1 MKYIKQICVILFLSV
16 LGELLHFLIPLP
28 IPASIY
34 GLVLL
39 LLALMSGVIR
49 LEWVKETGDFLVQI
63 ITILFIPATVGLMT
77 SFDVV
82 QAMLVPILLSV
93 LVLTPV
99 VLFLSGRMTQW
110 MMGKEQKKKS
120 AAGNPAKGTAEGEE

>member
-1 MKYIKQICVILFLSV
+1 MKYVKQICMILFLSV

-39 LLALMSGVIR
+39 LLGLVSGAVR

-63 ITILFIPATVGLMT
+63 MTILFVPATVGLMT
-77 SFDVV
+77 SFDAVK
-82 QAMLVPILLSV
+82 AMLVPILLSV
-93 LVLTPV
+93 LVLTPL
-99 VLFLSGRMTQW
+99 VLFLSGRVTQLVMRKEW
-110 MMGKEQKKKS
+110 GKKPDAENPAGKE
-120 AAGNPAKGTAEGEE
+120 EE

>member
-1 MKYIKQICVILFLSV
+1 MKYIRQICIILFLSV
-16 LGELLHFLIPLP
+16 LGELLHDWISLP

-39 LLALMSGVIR
+39 LLGLIFGAIR

-63 ITILFIPATVGLMT
+63 LTILFIPATVGLMT
-77 SFDVV
+77 SFDAVK
-82 QAMLVPILLSV
+82 AMLLPILLSV
-93 LVLTPV
+93 LVLTPL

-110 MMGKEQKKKS
+110 VMRHEEKSDSVPENEMKEE
-120 AAGNPAKGTAEGEE
+120 EG